1 MNALKHI
8 ETIFAVVVVAGI
20 VVAALPDSTA
30 KPAPRDAATAP
41 AMPVVVIKGKR
52 MTAQEKRPATAAD
65 ATAQRG
71 AAKGA

>member
-1 MNALKHI
+1 MSALKHM

-30 KPAPRDAATAP
+30 RAAPRDAAAAARP
-41 AMPVVVIKGKR
+41 AMPVVVITGKR
-52 MTAQEKRPATAAD
+52 MTALQKRQSA
-65 ATAQRG
+65 